1 MKLAELGSIV
11 QSILPQP
18 NFVERRKHR
27 RIYGHSLSLT
37 IEGKRYE
44 TLDWSLGGFRIADFH
59 RPLAPCQQLAGTVIG
74 HSGVRDGEFTAAIVR
89 TTVGGEVGCRW
100 LDISCVT
107 LMSMANIKA
116 H

>member
-11 QSILPQP
+11 QRILPQA
-18 NFVERRKHR
+18 NFIERRKHR
-27 RIYGHSLSLT
+27 RIYGFSLSLT
-37 IEGKRYE
+37 IEGKSYE

-59 RPLAPCQQLAGTVIG
+59 RPLEPRQQIAGTVVG
-74 HSGVRDGEFTAAIVR
+74 QSGVRGGEFTAAIVR

-107 LMSMANIKA
+107 LLSMAN
-116 H
+116 

>member
-1 MKLAELGSIV
+1 MKLAEIGSIV
-11 QSILPQP
+11 QSILPQA
-18 NFVERRKHR
+18 NFVERRRHR
-27 RIYGHSLSLT
+27 RNYGHSLSLT

-59 RPLAPCQQLAGTVIG
+59 RPVAPCQQIVGKVTG
-74 HSGVRDGEFTAAIVR
+74 RGVRDGEFTAAIVR
-89 TTVGGEVGCRW
+89 TPVGGEVGCRW

-107 LMSMANIKA
+107 MMSMANIKA